1 MSEITVETL
10 TKRLVIRGKG
20 AIISCNTPKMAGRGL
35 CPAAECRRLL
45 FGKRAAAILPPFVF
59 ARAPPLR
66 SRWDFDEFGAPVKR
80 RGRTTILGMRWRE
93 TDSHLTIQ
101 EYLAA
106 KTLSSTLSIF
116 DF

>member
-1 MSEITVETL
+1 LE
-10 TKRLVIRGKG
+10 KG
-20 AIISCNTPKMAGRGL
+20 QAPSS
-35 CPAAECRRLL
+35 
-45 FGKRAAAILPPFVF
+45 PPFVF
-59 ARAPPLR
+59 ARSPPLR

-80 RGRTTILGMRWRE
+80 RGRNTILGMRWRE